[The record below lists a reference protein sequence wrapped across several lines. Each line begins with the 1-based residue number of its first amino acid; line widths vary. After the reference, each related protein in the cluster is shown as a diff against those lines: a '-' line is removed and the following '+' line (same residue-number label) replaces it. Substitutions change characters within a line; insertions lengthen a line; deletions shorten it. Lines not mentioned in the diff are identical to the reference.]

1 MEKSQEEYS
10 WYRREQ
16 EWIERRVQ
24 NDRTLLEEKVKQRQ
38 EDKRIVENKAVAR
51 VACSDEER
59 KRNI

>member
-10 WYRREQ
+10 GYRREQ

-38 EDKRIVENKAVAR
+38 EDKRTVENKAVAR